1 MSAQPLAR
9 AFRQIGGMTAAS
21 RLLGFGRDIVFAA
34 LLGAGPAADAFLV
47 ALKLP
52 NMFRRLTAEG
62 ALANA
67 FVPAFAA
74 ARQDDGDEAAMALA
88 GETQTTLVLVL
99 VALVILGEIFM
110 PSIIGV
116 LAPGFAETPDRM
128 AAAVSLAR
136 ITFPYL
142 PMISLVAF
150 WSAIANADG
159 RFMTAAAVPIIFN
172 LCLIAGALMI
182 PVADGWLA
190 GEKAKPL
197 AVALLAAGV
206 LQMGMMARLLR
217 RTKRMPS
224 WRWPRLA
231 APVRRMWRQF
241 SVASAGAVAM
251 QVNLIVDLVLASL
264 LPVGAISW
272 LYFADRVAQLPLG
285 VIGVALGTALLPR
298 LSAQLR
304 AGDGAAA
311 RQSLAEAIQLAAF
324 LVLPAA
330 VALITIAPQIT
341 GGLFGYG
348 AFSEAAI
355 TASASALMAYAIGM
369 PAHIMVKIMQPAFYA
384 GGRGGFV
391 LGVSIAAV
399 AANIALSL
407 SLMPFLGHVGLAL
420 ATSLSGLFAATALAV
435 ALARR
440 GQLQLPAA
448 GLVLRICLASAAML
462 AVLLAVSG
470 ILPGLPAAAELAILV
485 AAGGGSYLA
494 VAAGLGAVPRQLLR
508 R

>member
-1 MSAQPLAR
+1 M
-9 AFRQIGGMTAAS
+9 
-21 RLLGFGRDIVFAA
+21 
-34 LLGAGPAADAFLV
+34 
-47 ALKLP
+47 
-52 NMFRRLTAEG
+52 
-62 ALANA
+62 
-67 FVPAFAA
+67 
-74 ARQDDGDEAAMALA
+74 
-88 GETQTTLVLVL
+88 
-99 VALVILGEIFM
+99 
-110 PSIIGV
+110 
-116 LAPGFAETPDRM
+116 
-128 AAAVSLAR
+128 
-136 ITFPYL
+136 
-142 PMISLVAF
+142 
-150 WSAIANADG
+150 
-159 RFMTAAAVPIIFN
+159 
-172 LCLIAGALMI
+172 
-182 PVADGWLA
+182 
-190 GEKAKPL
+190 
-197 AVALLAAGV
+197 
-206 LQMGMMARLLR
+206 
-217 RTKRMPS
+217 
-224 WRWPRLA
+224 
-231 APVRRMWRQF
+231 
-241 SVASAGAVAM
+241 
-251 QVNLIVDLVLASL
+251 
-264 LPVGAISW
+264 
-272 LYFADRVAQLPLG
+272 
-285 VIGVALGTALLPR
+285 
-298 LSAQLR
+298 
-304 AGDGAAA
+304 
-311 RQSLAEAIQLAAF
+311 
-324 LVLPAA
+324 LPAA

-494 VAAGLGAVPRQLLR
+494 SAAGLGAVPRQLLR